1 MSHILPW
8 NRSSCH
14 RVEHPRAALHKG
26 THTDDDEAVRRS
38 LDGDLD
44 AYAALVARYTAP
56 AHRAA
61 VMFGAGDDADDVV
74 QEAFVKAFRHL
85 AKFRRG
91 EVFRPWLLQ
100 IVVNE
105 TRNLH
110 RSRRRLDA
118 LVLRATQLTPPGNGH
133 VASDDPE
140 REALSGERRTA
151 LLDAVRGLPEKYRQ
165 AVTCRYFLELS
176 EAETAKVLGWPAGSV
191 KSRTARALAR
201 LQQTLGKEDRDG

>member
-1 MSHILPW
+1 M
-8 NRSSCH
+8 
-14 RVEHPRAALHKG
+14 
-26 THTDDDEAVRRS
+26 RRS

-74 QEAFVKAFRHL
+74 QEAFIKAYRHL
-85 AKFRRG
+85 AKFRLG

-110 RSRRRLDA
+110 RSRRRLDG
-118 LVLRATQLTPPGNGH
+118 LVLRASALTPSAGA
-133 VASDDPE
+133 VAPDDPE
-140 REALSGERRTA
+140 LSALSSERRTA
-151 LLDAVRGLPEKYRQ
+151 LLGAVRSLPEKYRQ

-176 EAETAKVLGWPAGSV
+176 EAETAQVLGWPAGSV

-201 LQQTLGKEDRDG
+201 LQQALGKEDRDG